1 MDDVGE
7 VNLSAPGV
15 GVHSAWTGGGFRTL
29 SGTSM
34 AVPHVAGV
42 AALYLE
48 EQPTLSGPDL
58 WRALQK
64 RALSLGDVR
73 DFGSGLVQ
81 ARTEAASESGGVGR

>member
-1 MDDVGE
+1 MDDIGE
-7 VNLSAPGV
+7 VNLAAPGV

-48 EQPTLSGPDL
+48 EAPNLSGPDL
-58 WRALQK
+58 WRTLQTQ
-64 RALSLGDVR
+64 ALSLGDVR

-81 ARTEAASESGGVGR
+81 ARGLAASGPTGPES